1 MAKLRLHSN
10 GEKPDVWKHL
20 ISFSRKKDHS
30 APVRFLISISRQSMP
45 KRRYIG
51 GSFNYRMGMEK
62 QDT

>member
-1 MAKLRLHSN
+1 MARLRLLSN
-10 GEKPDVWKHL
+10 GEKSDVWEHL

-30 APVRFLISISRQSMP
+30 APVRFLISISRQSMS

-62 QDT
+62 QDI

>member
-1 MAKLRLHSN
+1 MARLKLLSN
-10 GEKPDVWKHL
+10 DETPYVWKHL

-30 APVRFLISISRQSMP
+30 APFRFLISISRQSMS

-62 QDT
+62 QGT